1 MYGKGNQRNIKK
13 ANPNKDDHLFKST
26 KKEKSRF
33 QGSMPNIIDRPRK
46 IRKKRSHMVE
56 LLDSSC
62 IHDILTE

>member
-46 IRKKRSHMVE
+46 IRKKDHIW
-56 LLDSSC
+56 LNY
-62 IHDILTE
+62 